1 MTIYVVNHKRPLA
14 TIQES
19 LNKLNYPSANVEQF
33 IRLLEL
39 IHAPEDLAG
48 LHNAVWQLQHSARF
62 ALALAPKNANLNELV
77 NITHAFCADIRLKAG
92 RSNQDM
98 NFVSYRP
105 NEDRNEMAGRY
116 DEYPLYSLFTQEGRF
131 IERHVFARGFNQATG
146 ILLANVWLSN
156 TVWHPVPG
164 EFAELVT
171 QLRNI
176 RREKQFNKLFS
187 IIDSSRNLQG
197 LIDKLAAEPKRNVL
211 ASSLCDLSLKLHE
224 LTSGPY
230 KPQPDVPATRSEI
243 EPEEPPPEKKTDL
256 GDKDYWQ
263 FGKARK
269 IRPVATGRPPT
280 LKPTSFILRAPTP
293 HQPGV
298 DTSETDITAS
308 FVEAHRTASTEK
320 LPDLGTQKFQV
331 LDARF
336 ANELDNQFLRYSWE
350 VLNESEVATLVDA
363 IKVKICDPSESRHTR
378 IGALI
383 TGLAIVTSRSP
394 EELAAFKVATT
405 ATKEML
411 VYPTIILDTACWYA
425 PFPTLDRFEPT
436 PDQSF
441 WLKPVGNGCFLPL
454 PREFLSMLSA
464 EITSNYTLGSFLHC
478 DAKQF
483 DYLANEFCKT
493 VRKDAKSRVNV
504 SWLRS
509 IMFHRMLAL
518 SQDDVGSIA
527 TLGSTEQAPTVG
539 LYYATFGPD
548 KWRDIYCQSIS
559 SLNLTPST
567 IEDASQLPY
576 GSRQYP
582 EENKLLEWISNFSQ
596 IVTTQC
602 KQARS
607 LAEIIS
613 CHNLYSSYTFLMLL
627 ASTSHRPADVIT
639 FCPTSIDLENA
650 WIIISDKITSPTTRV
665 RLIPLPEIVLKQL
678 KSYNSHLRNLS
689 PRLYPANAELAAKV
703 ALLADSQP
711 HSLIPYLFWLND
723 DLSSSPID
731 ISIFKDRFNWPFEG
745 NAFRHFMA
753 TGLRTEHV
761 SAEYIAILLGHVQN
775 GQYGFGKFSALSPTT
790 WKESIASAISKV
802 LERQGWQHIAGLT
815 HLRKSLP
822 DQEFELRKLR
832 KIPAIDYFAKA
843 MTHVELTRNDRQIVR
858 SAFYAAKNDTSP
870 DSPSDVFLAAFRN
883 EIIKQSI
890 DSPDRL
896 ARRLNFH
903 VRFVRLH
910 RHALN
915 PSSIPGWAAD
925 MQVEDAAVEPDT
937 LSLASIANHYREL
950 IPDVSR
956 SFDELNHHERVALIM
971 ISSILFGGLL
981 RESLVKLIPELL
993 ATSLRH
999 FDEYLWIDFED
1010 SSSGGCQ
1017 RWFPDPVTAL
1027 LIVRFVNLEE
1037 ACLPVHSGH
1046 LRTAIANLLVK
1057 VMPTKFPIES
1067 VGSLAELIRASKAYF
1082 TLRIPGLLRA
1092 YACGEVR
1099 SVSLAEGA
1107 WLRLIS
1113 GHPLCG
1119 ELLPEA
1125 PRERNVIC
1133 PHPRGEGEV
1142 FSRKI
1147 YKEILQ
1153 SIRNEFPASNSGAT
1167 NRKGERKNHLAALSR
1182 SLLKIAAD
1190 NEQMPSVVFAIL
1202 SWADH
1207 LANEGSVVVRAP
1219 STGTIYDY
1227 ITDISSALIE
1237 FGSEVDF
1244 LELSDAELT
1253 DIYQRAID
1261 FGNANSRPSR
1271 ARSLRW
1277 FHEFCEDEFDLP
1289 EIDWDEIAPGLT
1301 SFKSN
1306 VSANLVTFEEYQHAK
1321 QLLSGHPLL
1330 DIRERQMYVIAL
1342 ILIYRCGLRL
1352 GELLRLTV
1360 SDLVLNVR
1368 NILLV
1373 RNGIYGKTKSRAGIR
1388 QIPWLDRLD
1397 NDELTRLNDWI
1408 EHRKTITKQDPW
1420 GALFGEAEEARTLEV
1435 RVRISRVLAGA
1446 LRAVTGDDSVKVHHL
1461 RHGVGT
1467 SAISVALS
1475 MVQPSITAKNGARW
1489 FNTVSNEISAEFRMF
1504 HLGQPTPTRRIVWAI
1519 SQALGHSSPRTTIW
1533 HYGHSLDLS
1542 LHDHVSQLVSLR
1554 NVDVSH
1560 LSGMS
1565 QNQLNVTSH
1574 KNPETAPAAL
1584 ALNWLLKNSD
1594 GLKPH
1599 IRLSDQ
1605 PFSASNQPLSP
1616 PIQYL
1621 CSPKLAHIILTDLA
1635 NGFPIAQIANR
1646 YAREEVEIRAI
1657 NESARTIERKT
1668 GYRVYR
1674 PSIGHNESSKADLL
1688 IQSRNSGASRLITG
1702 HASMLI
1708 PQFRAAL
1715 ENPKAEKILDE
1726 GIGVWIQNFSRNHSG
1741 LRIPY
1746 PEDIK
1751 TIENLLIFLGFEN
1764 SQLILASNSL
1774 ERLIE
1779 ISKDGKL
1786 KIHDDN
1792 FIQRANNYRST
1803 KREPL
1808 GTTHA
1813 PTLLTSF
1820 TSTKLRDSARHS
1832 KGGASISMKKL
1843 HHVFFLSS
1851 VLMLY
1856 RRILKSGKVESS
1868 EAMT

>member
-1 MTIYVVNHKRPLA
+1 MPVALATIPKRPLA
-14 TIQES
+14 NVRES
-19 LNKLNYPSANVEQF
+19 LLLKLKDPSVNVDQLV
-33 IRLLEL
+33 RLLEL
-39 IHAPEDLAG
+39 IHAPEDLQG
-48 LHNAVWQLQHSARF
+48 LRRAAWQMQYSAR
-62 ALALAPKNANLNELV
+62 AGSALAPKAAALIELLKLAHGLCVNLN
-77 NITHAFCADIRLKAG
+77 LKFD
-92 RSNQDM
+92 RSNQDENDM
-98 NFVSYRP
+98 I
-105 NEDRNEMAGRY
+105 GRY
-116 DEYPLYSLFTQEGRF
+116 SEYPLYSLFTQD
-131 IERHVFARGFNQATG
+131 ERVAETDVLARGFHRSTG
-146 ILLANVWLSN
+146 IVLANIWLSN
-156 TVWHPVPG
+156 TVWHPIPNQY
-164 EFAELVT
+164 AELVN
-171 QLRNI
+171 QLRII
-176 RREKQFNKLFS
+176 RRDRKSSKLFS
-187 IIDSSRNLQG
+187 IIDSSKNLEG
-197 LIDKLAAEPKRNVL
+197 LISALSAEPKRNHL
-211 ASSLCDLSLKLHE
+211 AFSLCDLAIKLHE
-224 LTSGPY
+224 ATVGKYVPQTNISSTPPKIELDDPQLET
-230 KPQPDVPATRSEI
+230 KP
-243 EPEEPPPEKKTDL
+243 DL
-256 GDKDYWQ
+256 GDKDDWWV
-263 FGKARK
+263 GKVRM
-269 IRPVATGRPPT
+269 IRPVATGRPST
-280 LKPTSFILRAPTP
+280 LEPDSIILRAPTP

-308 FVEAHRTASTEK
+308 FVEAHRTASTER
-320 LPDLGTQKFQV
+320 LPDLCTQQFQV

-336 ANELDNQFLRYSWE
+336 ANELDNQFLRYAWE
-350 VLNESEVATLVDA
+350 VLNENEVATLVDA
-363 IKVKICDPSESRHTR
+363 IKAKICAPSTSRHTR

-394 EELAAFKVATT
+394 EELASFKVTT
-405 ATKEML
+405 TTTQEKL
-411 VYPTIILDTACWYA
+411 VDPTIILDTACWYS
-425 PFPTLDRFEPT
+425 PFPALDRFEPT
-436 PDQSF
+436 PDQSY

-454 PREFLSMLSA
+454 PCEFLSVLSA
-464 EITSNYTLGSFLHC
+464 EIKSNHTLGSILNC
-478 DAKQF
+478 DAEQL
-483 DYLANEFCKT
+483 DHLANEFCKT

-548 KWRDIYCQSIS
+548 KWRDIYSQSIS
-559 SLNLTPST
+559 FLNLTPST

-582 EENKLLEWISNFSQ
+582 DENKLLEWISNLSQ

-627 ASTSHRPADVIT
+627 ASTSHRPADITT

-650 WIIISDKITSPTTRV
+650 WIIISDKITSPTTRI
-665 RLIPLPEIVLKQL
+665 RLIPLPEIVVEQL

-711 HSLIPYLFWLND
+711 HSLIPYFFWLDD
-723 DLSSSPID
+723 DLTSSSID
-731 ISIFKDRFNWPFEG
+731 ISVFKDRFKWPFEG

-753 TGLRTEHV
+753 TGLRTEGV

-790 WKESIASAISKV
+790 WNESIATPISKV
-802 LERQGWQHIAGLT
+802 LERQGWKHVIGLT
-815 HLRKSLP
+815 HLRKSQP
-822 DQEFELRKLR
+822 DQGVELRKLR
-832 KIPAIDYFAKA
+832 KSPAIDYFAKA

-870 DSPSDVFLAAFRN
+870 DSPSDVFLSAFRN
-883 EIIKQSI
+883 EIINQSI
-890 DSPDRL
+890 DAPDRL

-937 LSLASIANHYREL
+937 LLLASIANQYREL

-956 SFDELNHHERVALIM
+956 SFDELNHHERLALIM

-981 RESLVKLIPELL
+981 RESLVKLIPERL

-999 FDEYLWIDFED
+999 FDEYLWIDLED

-1027 LIVRFVNLEE
+1027 LIIRFVNLKE
-1037 ACLPVHSGH
+1037 ARLPVHSGH
-1046 LRTAIANLLVK
+1046 LRTAIGNLLIK
-1057 VMPTKFPIES
+1057 IMPTQFPVEC
-1067 VGSLAELIRASKAYF
+1067 VGSLAQLIRASRAYF

-1107 WLRLIS
+1107 WLRLVS
-1113 GHPLCG
+1113 GYPLCG
-1119 ELLPEA
+1119 ELTPEM
-1125 PRERNVIC
+1125 PPDRNGIC
-1133 PHPRGEGEV
+1133 PHPRGEGEE

-1147 YKEILQ
+1147 YKDILQ
-1153 SIRNEFPASNSGAT
+1153 SIRDEFPPSNSGAT
-1167 NRKGERKNHLAALSR
+1167 NRKGERKNRLASLSR
-1182 SLLKIAAD
+1182 SLLKIAAS
-1190 NEQMPSVVFAIL
+1190 NEQMPSVAFAIL

-1207 LANEGSVVVRAP
+1207 LANVGSVVVSVPA
-1219 STGTIYDY
+1219 TGTVYDY

-1244 LELSDAELT
+1244 LELSDAELI

-1261 FGNANSRPSR
+1261 FGKANTRPSR

-1301 SFKSN
+1301 NFKSN
-1306 VSANLVTFEEYQHAK
+1306 VSANLVTFEEYQHAI
-1321 QLLSGHPLL
+1321 QVLSDHPLL
-1330 DIRERQMYVIAL
+1330 GVRERQMYVIAL
-1342 ILIYRCGLRL
+1342 ILVYRCGLRL

-1360 SDLVLNVR
+1360 SDLILNVR

-1397 NDELTRLNDWI
+1397 NDELTRLNNWI
-1408 EHRKTITKQDPW
+1408 EHRKTITKLDPW
-1420 GALFGEAEEARTLEV
+1420 GALFGEAVEARTLEV
-1435 RVRISRVLAGA
+1435 RVRLSRALTSA
-1446 LRAVTGDDSVKVHHL
+1446 LRAVTGDVSVKIHHL
-1461 RHGVGT
+1461 RHGAGT

-1475 MVQPSITAKNGARW
+1475 EGQPSVTAKNGARW
-1489 FNTVSNEISAEFRMF
+1489 FNTVSSEISAEFRMF

-1533 HYGHSLDLS
+1533 HYGHSLDLA
-1542 LHDHVSQLVSLR
+1542 LHDHVSQLISLR

-1560 LSGMS
+1560 LSSMS

-1574 KNPETAPAAL
+1574 QNPGTSPATL
-1584 ALNWLLKNSD
+1584 ALNWLLKNSV
-1594 GLKPH
+1594 GLDPH
-1599 IRLSDQ
+1599 TRLADQ
-1605 PFSASNQPLSP
+1605 PFSASNHPPSP
-1616 PIQYL
+1616 PIKYL
-1621 CSPKLAHIILTDLA
+1621 CSPKLTHIILTDIA

-1646 YAREEVEIRAI
+1646 YAREEIEIRALS
-1657 NESARTIERKT
+1657 ESARNIERKT
-1668 GYRVYR
+1668 GYCVYR
-1674 PSIGHNESSKADLL
+1674 PIGSKNESPRTNLS
-1688 IQSRNSGASRLITG
+1688 IHRRNNGASKLITG
-1702 HASMLI
+1702 HATVLI
-1708 PQFRAAL
+1708 PKFRDGL

-1726 GIGVWIQNFSRNHSG
+1726 GIGVWIQNYSRNHSG
-1741 LRIPY
+1741 LRIAY

-1764 SQLILASNSL
+1764 NQLILVGNSL

-1779 ISKDGKL
+1779 ISRDGKL

-1792 FIQRANNYRST
+1792 FIQRADNYRST

-1813 PTLLTSF
+1813 PTLLTSL
-1820 TSTKLRDSARHS
+1820 TSTKLRDSARQS

-1843 HHVFFLSS
+1843 HHVFFLSA

-1856 RRILKSGKVESS
+1856 RRILNSNAINSS
-1868 EAMT
+1868 